1 MDNNNSIHIEH
12 DVNIHFEDKK
22 KSIHFFWFMWAIYS
36 VVSMTKNC
44 FSAAIA
50 DIVAED
56 FMSKS
61 QTELITAM
69 FYIVYTPLQVVGGI
83 VSDKF
88 SPERMIKI
96 GLVGGAL
103 ANASIFLFNT
113 FTDDIDVIYPA
124 MMISWVFNAI
134 VQFAIWASI
143 FKVVSSQCVRS
154 DRARMIFLI
163 SFSPSM
169 GWLLSYTLGAVLPD
183 WRMNFSIS
191 AVSLLLLAV
200 ILHIY
205 DKRIEKHMKWDKQPA
220 VRQDSAAVGKK
231 QISTLKLFWSSGF
244 ILLLVVIFLRD
255 SVNACVRRIASTMLV
270 DEFSVD
276 PSIGNLMSVLI
287 VCASVMGIFFAREV
301 LSHGL
306 VKNFVVGILTGLA
319 ITSLVCILFI
329 YAPNISSSVIY
340 MCLIAGIT
348 TATGLF
354 SNSIS
359 SSFVRYGRNATAA
372 GIANA
377 AVSLGFIAPLGAML
391 IEESSNWKTVR
402 IAITAAAL
410 LSVAIAAIVLPIY
423 SRFKKRE
430 EEEDRL
436 AEALAAEEKN

>member
-1 MDNNNSIHIEH
+1 MDNNHAIHIEH

-50 DIVAED
+50 DIVAEG
-56 FMSKS
+56 FMTKS
-61 QTELITAM
+61 QTELITSM
-69 FYIVYTPLQVVGGI
+69 FYIVYTPLQVLGGI

-96 GLVGGAL
+96 GLIGGAL

-113 FTDDIDVIYPA
+113 FTDDIGVIYPA
-124 MMISWVFNAI
+124 MMISWVFNAV
-134 VQFAIWASI
+134 VQFALWASI

-169 GWLLSYTLGAVLPD
+169 GFLLSYTLGAVLPD

-191 AVSLLLLAV
+191 AISLLALAV

-205 DKRIEKHMKWDKQPA
+205 DKRIEKYMKWDKMTVEVKTDKPE
-220 VRQDSAAVGKK
+220 STKK
-231 QISTLKLFWSSGF
+231 ISTLKLFWSSGF

-255 SVNACVRRIASTMLV
+255 SVTASVRRIASTMMV

-287 VCASVMGIFFAREV
+287 VCASVIGIFFAREV

-306 VKNFVVGILTGLA
+306 IKNFVVGILTGLA
-319 ITSLVCILFI
+319 ITSAVCLLFI
-329 YAPNISSSVIY
+329 SAPNIASSVIY
-340 MCLIAGIT
+340 MSIIAGVT

-354 SNSIS
+354 TNSIS
-359 SSFVRYGRNATAA
+359 SGFVRYGKNATAA

-377 AVSLGFIAPLGAML
+377 AVSLGFIAPFGAML
-391 IEESSNWKTVR
+391 IQENFDWKTVR
-402 IAITAAAL
+402 IAIAAAAI
-410 LSVAIAAIVLPIY
+410 LSVIIAAIVLPIY
-423 SRFKKRE
+423 TRFKRRE

-436 AEALAAEEKN
+436 SSEQGNKQ